1 MKRSRLR
8 KKKFNTKR
16 DIDGKAHN
24 EQRNLCGSLNRREK
38 KKIVNNIST
47 RDIIDNKT
55 FQKAVKRLFTDK
67 IQIAFIEN
75 YNY

>member
-8 KKKFNTKR
+8 KEKVNTKS

-24 EQRNLCGSLNRREK
+24 KQRNLCGSLNRREK

-55 FQKAVKRLFTDK
+55 F
-67 IQIAFIEN
+67 
-75 YNY
+75 